1 MKTKAQELISILEGE
16 PVPVGMAS
24 LSLAL
29 IWLALGQGVSKK
41 DLLYG
46 MEVLYDVTKE
56 TMDTNKGDE
65 TCH

>member
-1 MKTKAQELISILEGE
+1 MKNKAQELINTLKGE
-16 PVPVGMAS
+16 SVPSGMAS

-29 IWLALGQGVSKK
+29 IWLALDQGISRE

-46 MEVLYDVTKE
+46 MGVCYDVTKE
-56 TMDTNKGDE
+56 TMDTNNGDE